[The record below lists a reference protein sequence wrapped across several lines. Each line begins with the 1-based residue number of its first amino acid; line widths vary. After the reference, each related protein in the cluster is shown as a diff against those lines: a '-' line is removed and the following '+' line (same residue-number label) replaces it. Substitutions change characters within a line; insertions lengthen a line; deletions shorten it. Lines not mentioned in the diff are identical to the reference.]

1 MNRRK
6 RSNKLNILSL
16 ARSFSSSS
24 ERTAIAKTTIEC
36 SEIVYQSIQEGKL
49 QEDELC
55 YSARVAGTLA
65 AKNAGLWIPYCHS
78 TAIDLLQIEF
88 TWDERTII
96 IEALVKAKTSH
107 SIDTL
112 AMTAASTAALTIFDV
127 CKDFDKTI
135 VIGPTYLSR
144 KSDDT

>member
-6 RSNKLNILSL
+6 RSSKPNFFSL

-24 ERTAIAKTTIEC
+24 ERTAIANTTIEC
-36 SEIVYQSIQEGKL
+36 SDLIYSLIQEGRI

-65 AKNAGLWIPYCHS
+65 AKNPGQWIPYCHS
-78 TAIDLLQIEF
+78 TTVDTLRIEF
-88 TWDERTII
+88 TWDEHTLMIQ
-96 IEALVKAKTSH
+96 AFLKSKTST
-107 SIDTL
+107 SLDTL
-112 AMTAASTAALTIFDV
+112 AMTAVSTAALTIFDV
-127 CKDFDKTI
+127 CKEYDKGM

-144 KSDDT
+144 KSDE